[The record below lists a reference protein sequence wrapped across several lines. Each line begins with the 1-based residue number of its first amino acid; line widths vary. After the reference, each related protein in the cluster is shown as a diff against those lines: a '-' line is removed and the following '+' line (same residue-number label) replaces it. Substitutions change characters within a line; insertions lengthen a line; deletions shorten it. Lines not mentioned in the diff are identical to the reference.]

1 MKEDRLDKLESIR
14 MALDYVLEYSEQDDI
29 QEVAGAAL
37 KKIAEIK
44 SRSIRPSWAEMEKQV
59 GFVYPC
65 SCQTYIQSY
74 TELRRHWEMGH
85 MDHSVEN
92 LRDDFR
98 TIQQALASAESEIV
112 TLRREKEAIEESRN
126 RLRVDLAEAEEDL
139 KENQQEL
146 KQHLSAARKLANEVV
161 NHLYEKQDYTRV
173 REMAQEFLKGQ

>member
-1 MKEDRLDKLESIR
+1 
-14 MALDYVLEYSEQDDI
+14 
-29 QEVAGAAL
+29 
-37 KKIAEIK
+37 
-44 SRSIRPSWAEMEKQV
+44 
-59 GFVYPC
+59 
-65 SCQTYIQSY
+65 
-74 TELRRHWEMGH
+74 
-85 MDHSVEN
+85 
-92 LRDDFR
+92 
-98 TIQQALASAESEIV
+98 V